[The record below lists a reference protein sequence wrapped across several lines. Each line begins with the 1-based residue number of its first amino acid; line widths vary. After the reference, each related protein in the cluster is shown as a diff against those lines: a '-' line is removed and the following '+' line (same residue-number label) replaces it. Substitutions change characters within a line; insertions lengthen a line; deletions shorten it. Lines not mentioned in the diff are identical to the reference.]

1 MKWIDQYDSKK
12 MTGEEALK
20 VIKSGDR
27 VYIHPGCAEPEH
39 LVTHLT
45 ARKDELENVEIV
57 HLLTVGKA
65 DYVNPE
71 MEGHFRHRSLF
82 TGANVRKAVNEG
94 RADQTHIFLSE
105 AEYLF
110 TSGQLPIDVALIH
123 CSPPD
128 EHGFLSYGV
137 GVETTKSAAESAKI
151 VIAQVNPQMPRIMGD
166 NFIHLRKITHVVE
179 HSAPILELPQGQ
191 PDEIS
196 RAIGGHIADLIDD
209 GSTLQMGIG
218 AIPDGVLFNIGNKN
232 DLGIHTEMF
241 SDGVID
247 LVEAGV
253 VNNDKKT
260 LHPGKII
267 ASFILGT
274 QRCFDFADDNP
285 IIELHP
291 SKYVNDPFII
301 AQNIKMIAINSA
313 LSVDL
318 TGQANSDSLGTY
330 FYSGIGGQVDF
341 IRGAAHSKGGVPIIA
356 LPSTAKDG
364 KISRIAAT
372 LPEGTGITT
381 SRGDIHWVV
390 TEFGA
395 VNLHGRSVGERAE
408 MLISIAHP
416 DFKAELE
423 DYARGKKWF
432 V

>member
-1 MKWIDQYDSKK
+1 MNWIDLYESKK
-12 MTGEEALK
+12 TSGEEALK
-20 VIKSGDR
+20 IVKSGDR

-45 ARKDELENVEIV
+45 ARKDELKNVEIV

-82 TGANVRKAVNEG
+82 TGTNVRKAVNEG

-105 AEYLF
+105 ADDLF
-110 TSGQLPIDVALIH
+110 LSGQLPVDVALIH

-128 EHGFLSYGV
+128 EHGFLSFGV
-137 GVETTKSAAESAKI
+137 GVENTKSAAEVAKCVI
-151 VIAQVNPQMPRIMGD
+151 VQVNPEMPRILGD

-191 PDEIS
+191 PDDIS
-196 RAIGGHIADLIDD
+196 RAIGSHIADLIED
-209 GSTLQMGIG
+209 GATLQMGIG
-218 AIPDGVLFNIGNKN
+218 AIPDGVLFNIGNKSN
-232 DLGIHTEMF
+232 LGIHTEMF

-253 VNNDKKT
+253 VNNEKKT

-274 QRCFDFADDNP
+274 QRCFDFADNNP
-285 IIELHP
+285 IIELHT
-291 SKYVNDPFII
+291 SKYVNNPFII
-301 AQNIKMIAINSA
+301 AQNDKMVAINSA

-341 IRGAAHSKGGVPIIA
+341 IRGAARSKGGVPIIA
-356 LPSTAKDG
+356 LPSVTKDG
-364 KISRIAAT
+364 KISRIASV
-372 LPEGTGITT
+372 LPEGTGVTT

-390 TEFGA
+390 TEHGA
-395 VNLHGRSVGERAE
+395 VNLHGRSVGERAKL
-408 MLISIAHP
+408 LISIAHP
-416 DFKAELE
+416 DFKSELE
-423 DYARGKKWF
+423 NYARGKKWF